1 MFGLCNLGLNNMV
14 ASNLPGSSSVSFIL
28 DLADLLTITGWQ
40 ILEKKKLLP
49 PGLMGH
55 SIFLFD

>member
-40 ILEKKKLLP
+40 ILDKKKLLP

-55 SIFLFD
+55 